1 MAKRIAT
8 EQYTCD
14 QRTDVSGKEGN
25 NQEENKDQ
33 TPGFNAEERS
43 PRRRPQQL

>member
-1 MAKRIAT
+1 MAKIAA
-8 EQYTCD
+8 EQDTCD

-25 NQEENKDQ
+25 DQEENKVQ
-33 TPGFNAEERS
+33 TPGFNAEEKS